1 MQDYFKTKFFT
12 QVRMPIVRIATTL
25 ARNQLPAMFIKDFAH
40 HMAPVLNKSVDKMTC
55 ILETDKE
62 MSFKVSS

>member
-1 MQDYFKTKFFT
+1 
-12 QVRMPIVRIATTL
+12 MPIVRIATTL
-25 ARNQLPAMFIKDFAH
+25 ARNQLPAMFMKDFAH